1 MAKPSS
7 LTKNEIIREFEAMKS
22 IELSAHEIYHDI
34 ATDRTLGP
42 EKFKT
47 VFRSLAADEQRHANL
62 VQEII
67 DIVSNAL

>member
-1 MAKPSS
+1 MAKTDS
-7 LTKNEIIREFEAMKS
+7 LTKDEIIREFETMKS
-22 IELSAHEIYHDI
+22 IELSAHEVYQDI

-42 EKFKT
+42 EKVKT
-47 VFRSLAADEQRHANL
+47 VFKSLAADEQRHADL